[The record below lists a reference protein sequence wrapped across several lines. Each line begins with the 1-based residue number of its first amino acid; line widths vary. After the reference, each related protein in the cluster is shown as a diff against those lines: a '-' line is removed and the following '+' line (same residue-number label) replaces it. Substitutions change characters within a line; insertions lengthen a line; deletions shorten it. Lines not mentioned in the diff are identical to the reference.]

1 VSEQP
6 SPTRP
11 LLTIAIP
18 TYNRAGCLKELLSGL
33 TDQLK
38 NERRVELMISD
49 NASPD
54 ETRAVV
60 EEFIAGGTQMR
71 YIRTPQNIGADAN
84 FLQCFEQARGK
95 YVWLFSDDDLIV
107 RGGVA
112 KILSYCESAD
122 YDLISLSNY
131 PLDEAQ
137 PPLSA
142 GSHYD
147 AMDISDARE
156 YAKRVHVFFTF
167 ISGNII
173 NKDTVLAA
181 GPKPFSELIG
191 SSLIQL
197 SWTYTALNRFSR
209 GLCIREKL
217 IGVRLNNTGGY
228 KLFEVFGSTLS
239 MITQKW
245 LQSEILGQIVING
258 AVQRFWPSMLFEY
271 KKCAGSFTDQA
282 KPQDVLTPLFR
293 YNPRYWLFA
302 YPVAVLPYH
311 LSAGWLFITRVLN
324 RLDRAAGYPA
334 LGWGVPDREAASR
347 RNRIQARG
355 SKQRDKTPTG

>member
-1 VSEQP
+1 VSEQQP

-33 TDQLK
+33 AQQLD
-38 NERRVELMISD
+38 NEPRVELMISD

-60 EEFIAGGTQMR
+60 EEFIARGMEIR
-71 YIRTPQNIGADAN
+71 YIRNNQNIGADAN

-95 YVWLFSDDDLIV
+95 YVWLFSDDDLIIP
-107 RGGVA
+107 GGAA
-112 KILSYCESAD
+112 KILEYCASAD

-131 PLDEAQ
+131 PLEEAP

-142 GSHYD
+142 GAHHD
-147 AMDISDARE
+147 AIDISDPRQ

-181 GPKPFSELIG
+181 GAKPFSDLIG

-197 SWTYTALNRFSR
+197 SWTYTALNRFTR
-209 GLCIREKL
+209 GLCIHEKL

-228 KLFEVFGSTLS
+228 KLFQVFGSTLS
-239 MITQKW
+239 MITKKW
-245 LQSEILGQIVING
+245 LESESLGQIVING
-258 AVQRFWPSMLFEY
+258 AVQRFWPSMLFKY
-271 KKCAGSFTDQA
+271 KKCASSFTDTA

-293 YNPRYWLFA
+293 HNLRYWLFA
-302 YPVAVLPYH
+302 YPIAVLPYH
-311 LSAGWLFITRVLN
+311 LSAGWLFITRVFN
-324 RLDRAAGYPA
+324 RLDKAAGYPA
-334 LGWGVPDREAASR
+334 LGWGVPVREARKPS
-347 RNRIQARG
+347 
-355 SKQRDKTPTG
+355 

>member
-1 VSEQP
+1 MSEQP

-11 LLTIAIP
+11 FLTIAIP
-18 TYNRAGCLKELLSGL
+18 TYNRAGCLRELLSGL
-33 TDQLK
+33 THQL
-38 NERRVELMISD
+38 EIEPRVELMISD

-60 EEFIAGGTQMR
+60 EEFIASGMQIR
-71 YIRTPQNIGADAN
+71 YLRNTQNIGADAN

-107 RGGVA
+107 PGGVA
-112 KILSYCESAD
+112 KILKYCESAD
-122 YDLISLSNY
+122 YDLISLGNY
-131 PLDEAQ
+131 PLEEAH
-137 PPLSA
+137 PPPAA
-142 GSHYD
+142 GTHHD
-147 AMDISDARE
+147 AIDISDPRE

-209 GLCIREKL
+209 GLCICEKL

-228 KLFEVFGSTLS
+228 KLFQVFGSTLS
-239 MITQKW
+239 MITKKW
-245 LQSEILGQIVING
+245 LQSESLGQIVING
-258 AVQRFWPSMLFEY
+258 AVQRFWPSMLFKY
-271 KKCAGSFTDQA
+271 KKCASSFTDA
-282 KPQDVLTPLFR
+282 TKAQDVLTPLFR
-293 YNPRYWLFA
+293 HNLRYWLFA

-311 LSAGWLFITRVLN
+311 LSAGWLFITRVFN
-324 RLDRAAGYPA
+324 RLDKAAGYPA
-334 LGWGVPDREAASR
+334 LGWGVPDREAGKPS
-347 RNRIQARG
+347 
-355 SKQRDKTPTG
+355 